1 MTKFKIRLYNQTT
14 GETTYDYVWAYT
26 WTEAERISA
35 NEFKGYVTEVVN
47 VVND

>member
-1 MTKFKIRLYNQTT
+1 MTKFKIRLYNQIT

-26 WTEAERISA
+26 WAEAERKA
-35 NEFKGYVTEVVN
+35 DNEFNGFIEVVN

>member
-1 MTKFKIRLYNQTT
+1 MTKFKIKLYNQIT

-26 WTEAERISA
+26 WAEAERKA
-35 NEFKGYVTEVVN
+35 DNEFSSFIEVVN